1 MRTSLVSQD
10 EVVDKNCDGCS
21 PNAAVPHNQR
31 HLLHRLPRVLVV
43 HIKRFMP
50 ELLPVAQQPA
60 QTSAPTS
67 RAPSPAPAAAA
78 AQVPDAMDV
87 DSGQVGAC
95 ACFSRCARTV
105 SRLVHTGAVQGTALG
120 LWVCFFV
127 TDPSRPVLVPGALRC
142 SQLAPAAPAHRSPRP
157 RNPPPRRSR
166 NPQQQQPLS
175 PPNRRSSLP

>member
-1 MRTSLVSQD
+1 M
-10 EVVDKNCDGCS
+10 DKNCDGCS

-78 AQVPDAMDV
+78 AGAAAQGPDAMDV

-95 ACFSRCARTV
+95 ACSNDARIV
-105 SRLVHTGAVQGTALG
+105 SWLVLHDFVGAA
-120 LWVCFFV
+120 
-127 TDPSRPVLVPGALRC
+127 
-142 SQLAPAAPAHRSPRP
+142 
-157 RNPPPRRSR
+157 
-166 NPQQQQPLS
+166 
-175 PPNRRSSLP
+175 